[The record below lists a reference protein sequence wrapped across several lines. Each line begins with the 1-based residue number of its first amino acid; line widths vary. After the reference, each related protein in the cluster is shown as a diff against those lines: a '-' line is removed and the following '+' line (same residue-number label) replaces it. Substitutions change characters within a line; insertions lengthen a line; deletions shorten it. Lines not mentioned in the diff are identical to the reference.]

1 MIYGVIEYNYTV
13 PLTQQFESLIYFHGL
28 LLTLAYL
35 NPTDSDLTMQLQ
47 LGTTPDQLPCESHVT
62 LRVLESVVLALSAHC
77 VVTVTD
83 PLTGASVV
91 G

>member
-35 NPTDSDLTMQLQ
+35 NPTDSDVMVSFNAVTVGNHARPVTMR
-47 LGTTPDQLPCESHVT
+47 VT
-62 LRVLESVVLALSAHC
+62 RDFESVRVSGVSIVSTLCSDSH
-77 VVTVTD
+77 
-83 PLTGASVV
+83 
-91 G
+91 